1 MPMKPAPAITSRRPG
16 TSCARRRSAS
26 ASVRRTWTPGPLRPG
41 RLARPG
47 AGGEH
52 ERVPADGFSGCP
64 GELLRNLDPFD
75 SRAEEEGDVI
85 VLPVGRG
92 LEVELAAG
100 AGKELLG
107 ERGPLVGR
115 MALLADQRDLAVEA
129 LGAERLRAAAAGEP
143 RAEDEHAAGHQAAW
157 STLCS

>member
-1 MPMKPAPAITSRRPG
+1 M
-16 TSCARRRSAS
+16 SCARRRSRVGERAEDVD
-26 ASVRRTWTPGPLRPG
+26 AGAAQARKA
-41 RLARPG
+41 ARPG

-52 ERVPADGFSGCP
+52 ERVPADGPSGCP
-64 GELLRNLDPFD
+64 GELLRNLDPVD
-75 SRAEEEGDVI
+75 ARAEEEADVI

-92 LEVELAAG
+92 LEGELAAG
-100 AGKELLG
+100 AGKKPLG

-115 MALLADQRDLAVEA
+115 MELLADQRDLAVEA